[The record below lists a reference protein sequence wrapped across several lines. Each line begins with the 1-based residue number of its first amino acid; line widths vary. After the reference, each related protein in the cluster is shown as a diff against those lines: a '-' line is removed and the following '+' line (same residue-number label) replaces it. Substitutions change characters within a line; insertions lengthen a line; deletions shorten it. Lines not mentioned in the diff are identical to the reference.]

1 MQKLWIIFLFIGT
14 VSCHSDKK
22 PEGVLTQPQLSALLV
37 EIYLAEARVDQVQVT
52 KDSSIRFFLPFEEKL
67 LKSKG
72 VTDAALRETY
82 TYYLSH
88 PKELEQV
95 YEAVIDTLAF
105 REQRIGKKLH
115 VPVKETR
122 K

>member
-22 PEGVLTQPQLSALLV
+22 PEHVLTQPQLSALLV
-37 EIYLAEARVDQVQVT
+37 EIYLAEARMDQVQVS
-52 KDSSIRFFLPFEEKL
+52 KDSSIRFYLPFEEKL

-72 VTDAALRETY
+72 VTDTILKETY

-88 PKELEQV
+88 PKELELV
-95 YEAVIDTLAF
+95 YDAVIDTLTL
-105 REQRIGKKLH
+105 REQRIGKTMHKR
-115 VPVKETR
+115 PQGK
-122 K
+122 